1 MDTISISHFRQKQ
14 HSLLNLVH
22 TWLLVGGS
30 LFLLVLCAYAFLGIT
45 GVIYAAIFGGVSLF
59 MASRISPQVVLKMYK
74 AQKITPEQFPEGHHI
89 LARLAERAGL
99 ERKPELYIVPSNM
112 MNAFAVGRKDNAAIA
127 MTDRLIRIM
136 TQRELAG
143 IMAHEMAHIRNEDIK
158 VMAIADMV
166 SRFTSMV
173 STFGIFSLLAN
184 LPSILFGGGAA
195 VPWLLVVML
204 ISAPTIGGLL
214 QLALSRTREFDA
226 DLGAVMLTGDPDGL
240 ASALVKL
247 ENAQGRNWEGMVL
260 PGGRVPNP
268 SLLRTHPKTEDRI
281 ERLMALKETAQ
292 TLDEMASGPVGREEV
307 ASVDYSSNLPRPSS
321 VPRVRRK
328 WGRGEDSKYADYASL
343 LNTAPIEKL
352 TDPETENETASPNG
366 IDEIKTRPRIRLT
379 RGGVWW

>member
-1 MDTISISHFRQKQ
+1 METISINHFRQKQ

-74 AQKITPEQFPEGHHI
+74 AQKISPEQFSEGHHI
-89 LARLAERAGL
+89 LARLADRAGL
-99 ERKPELYIVPSNM
+99 ESKPELYIVPSNM

-127 MTDRLIRIM
+127 MTDRLIRMM
-136 TQRELAG
+136 TRRELAG
-143 IMAHEMAHIRNEDIK
+143 IMAHEMAHIRNEDVK

-166 SRFTSMV
+166 SRFTSLV
-173 STFGIFSLLAN
+173 STFGIVSLLAN
-184 LPSILFGGGAA
+184 LPSILFGGGVA

-240 ASALVKL
+240 ASALEKL
-247 ENAQGRNWEGMVL
+247 EKAQGRNWEGMVL

-268 SLLRTHPKTEDRI
+268 SILRTHPKTEDRI
-281 ERLMALKETAQ
+281 ERLMALKETVQ
-292 TLDEMASGPVGREEV
+292 TGDQIPTTPMGDAVIAPDDPSREHR
-307 ASVDYSSNLPRPSS
+307 RPSP
-321 VPRVRRK
+321 VPGIKRK

-343 LNTAPIEKL
+343 LNTSQIEKI
-352 TDPETENETASPNG
+352 TDPETENETASPVG
-366 IDEIKTRPRIRLT
+366 IDAVTTRPRVRLT